1 MILESG
7 FTITA
12 AGWRKLARMVAGDT
26 LHITRV
32 AVGKGVLPEETNP
45 ADLTDLVN
53 PVADAAS
60 TQQMVNGLE
69 VSFIVEYR
77 NDMNGG
83 LATGFW
89 LTEFGVFVQDGDS
102 EIMLYYA
109 TLGDYPEY
117 VSAYGSGRIDVRRYP
132 VAIVLSKE
140 LKVELDYPPMA
151 FLTHEE
157 AEPLLTNYT
166 LLRIQHGL
174 GCYPLVELGALRYGA
189 GLGRSG
195 ETPAGGTD
203 MEMHPVKV
211 IHHDPYSLSIRTVRP
226 VFQMGSPI
234 VRKLDNCRYIVTFE
248 GNDADSLYIQLLCN
262 AGTVPEIP
270 ADVIAVKNMV
280 FSADPP
286 GDTSVIWGAL

>member
-1 MILESG
+1 MESG

-60 TQQMVNGLE
+60 TQQLVNGLE

-89 LTEFGVFVQDGDS
+89 LTEFGVFVLDGDS

-151 FLTHEE
+151 FLGFSM
-157 AEPLLTNYT
+157 
-166 LLRIQHGL
+166 GL
-174 GCYPLVELGALRYGA
+174 GAIRWSSWA
-189 GLGRSG
+189 RSG
-195 ETPAGGTD
+195 MARVLDGLVR
-203 MEMHPVKV
+203 HP
-211 IHHDPYSLSIRTVRP
+211 RAA
-226 VFQMGSPI
+226 Q
-234 VRKLDNCRYIVTFE
+234 
-248 GNDADSLYIQLLCN
+248 
-262 AGTVPEIP
+262 
-270 ADVIAVKNMV
+270 
-280 FSADPP
+280 
-286 GDTSVIWGAL
+286 IWRCTRSR

>member
-1 MILESG
+1 MESG

-60 TQQMVNGLE
+60 TQQLVNGLE

-89 LTEFGVFVQDGDS
+89 LTEFGVFVQDGDG

-132 VAIVLSKE
+132 VAIDLSKE

-157 AEPLLTNYT
+157 
-166 LLRIQHGL
+166 I
-174 GCYPLVELGALRYGA
+174 
-189 GLGRSG
+189 
-195 ETPAGGTD
+195 
-203 MEMHPVKV
+203 
-211 IHHDPYSLSIRTVRP
+211 
-226 VFQMGSPI
+226 
-234 VRKLDNCRYIVTFE
+234 
-248 GNDADSLYIQLLCN
+248 
-262 AGTVPEIP
+262 
-270 ADVIAVKNMV
+270 
-280 FSADPP
+280 
-286 GDTSVIWGAL
+286 